1 MKNAEYL
8 AVQLWSAMPMQF
20 NNSGNIY
27 GQSGR
32 KIPFFYAKLILE
44 SVLKPLKLFWKKG
57 EKSFYGPFSFFLTGA
72 GHEGS

>member
-1 MKNAEYL
+1 MKKTEYL

-32 KIPFFYAKLILE
+32 KIAFFYAKLILE
-44 SVLKPLKLFWKKG
+44 SVLKPLKLF
-57 EKSFYGPFSFFLTGA
+57 
-72 GHEGS
+72 